1 MIRVRN
7 ATGVVGE
14 IEVGDR
20 SVELVAAT
28 TSLTVG
34 SQRFGLGVS
43 YRRPARIETDGGAA
57 PISVHDYVMIV
68 RLVGV
73 VLAVLA
79 LARRLSIWKTS
90 DSRS

>member
-20 SVELVAAT
+20 SIGLVAAT

-34 SQRFGLGVS
+34 SQHFGLGVS
-43 YRRPARIETDGGAA
+43 YRRPARIETDRGAA
-57 PISVHDYVMIV
+57 PMSVHDYVMIV
-68 RLVGV
+68 RVVGV
-73 VLAVLA
+73 VLAVFA
-79 LARRLSIWKTS
+79 AARRLSIWKTS
-90 DSRS
+90 D